1 LIGFQSDRALISA
14 ADRRAHSLPPRPLLG
29 ALYDDGHDASPRSD
43 GVSFEAVVSTDA
55 DQVAV
60 APGDLRRSWTDAARR
75 YFAYATS
82 APIGNEWAFFSAR
95 YAIRE
100 DRWNDVSIRVYHD
113 PRHTQ
118 NLDRVLRSVRA
129 SLAYYGEQFGA
140 YRYKHLTIVERPGA
154 PGASAHADPSM
165 IYHGES
171 FAVWTPRPEP
181 GSLDM
186 PYDVMAHEMGHQWP
200 HPYALVEGL
209 PFLGEGLAWYFG
221 MQQIKESRGDQQLQR
236 LLTFMRGPYPYPI
249 IRRGEPLLRGMD
261 PYMSYRKGPMTMYA
275 LSQYAGTPQ
284 VNGAIRHLFETHASP
299 DAPLAT
305 TLDLYRQLQ
314 LSIPDSLK
322 PLLHDFFEV
331 NTFWQLATEQVAAV
345 QLQPGTWEVTIDVRA
360 RKVVYDTAGVATEHP
375 LDQWIPVGVFAA
387 ASKNRSELSVPL
399 YLRLHRIRSGR
410 QRIRVIVHEEPKLA
424 GIDPHH
430 LIDWEEM
437 EDDDNVRSVGSPRRR

>member
-1 LIGFQSDRALISA
+1 
-14 ADRRAHSLPPRPLLG
+14 
-29 ALYDDGHDASPRSD
+29 
-43 GVSFEAVVSTDA
+43 
-55 DQVAV
+55 
-60 APGDLRRSWTDAARR
+60 
-75 YFAYATS
+75 
-82 APIGNEWAFFSAR
+82 
-95 YAIRE
+95 
-100 DRWNDVSIRVYHD
+100 
-113 PRHTQ
+113 
-118 NLDRVLRSVRA
+118 
-129 SLAYYGEQFGA
+129 
-140 YRYKHLTIVERPGA
+140 
-154 PGASAHADPSM
+154 
-165 IYHGES
+165 
-171 FAVWTPRPEP
+171 
-181 GSLDM
+181 
-186 PYDVMAHEMGHQWP
+186 
-200 HPYALVEGL
+200 
-209 PFLGEGLAWYFG
+209 